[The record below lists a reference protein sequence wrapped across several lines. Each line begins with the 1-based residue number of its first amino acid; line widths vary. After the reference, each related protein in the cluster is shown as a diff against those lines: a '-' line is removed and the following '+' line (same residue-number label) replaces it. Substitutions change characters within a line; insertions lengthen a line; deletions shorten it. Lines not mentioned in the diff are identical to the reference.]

1 MNLTDPAELKALLL
15 RHGLRP
21 TKQWGQ
27 HFLVSPKVVEA
38 ILTRITDPTLDRP
51 RSALEVG
58 PGPGVLTT
66 GLSDRV
72 DHVVAVEVDPIAV
85 SALSESAPRATVHH
99 ADALR
104 IDLRSLLVDLPEP
117 RVLVSNMPYNITGPL
132 LARFAAIRDLYQ
144 RAVLMMQ
151 LEVGRKIL
159 AQAGNSEMGSL
170 SIAMQTQFEIRKV
183 IDAPAGAFF
192 PPPKVESIVLEFIP
206 RPAEPDEEEFLGF
219 VRQGFSQPR
228 KTLANN
234 LRGRLDPGRLEGL
247 GLSPTVRPHQID
259 RETWQKLYNECR

>member
-1 MNLTDPAELKALLL
+1 VNLTDPSELKALLL

-38 ILTRITDPTLDRP
+38 ILSRLTVNPAPL
-51 RSALEVG
+51 SALEVG
-58 PGPGVLTT
+58 PGPGVLTA
-66 GLSDRV
+66 GLTDRV
-72 DHVVAVEVDPIAV
+72 NHVVAIEVDPIAV
-85 SALSESAPRATVHH
+85 SALGESASKARVHH
-99 ADALR
+99 ADALQF
-104 IDLRSLLVDLPEP
+104 DLRQVLLELPEP

-132 LARFAAIRDLYQ
+132 LARFAAVRDLYQ

-151 LEVGRKIL
+151 HEVGRKIL

-206 RPAEPDEEEFLGF
+206 RPAEPDEDEFLGF

-234 LRGRLDPGRLEGL
+234 LRGRFDPVRLEGL

-259 RETWQKLYNECR
+259 RETWRKLYNESR